1 MGCNGIHK
9 KVKTMDFKEMNPL
22 GIIGIIGAI
31 ILVVGVFLGWLGP
44 TSGSGTT
51 YTGWDIWNNVDSIF
65 KPHTEDYGLGYI
77 KYSGVPGYFAPLV
90 ALICGIISIVLMI
103 IPTIMGKDKLGN
115 IGGILGI
122 IALILAVVVVICAIL
137 MYTGSVTVETYTAGG
152 ELISKVTSKVASD
165 GVGFK
170 IGFWLVLVGGIITMI
185 GGLMPILKD
194 KGIIK
199 I

>member
-1 MGCNGIHK
+1 
-9 KVKTMDFKEMNPL
+9 MDFKEMNPL

-31 ILVVGVFLGWLGP
+31 ILVVGVFLTWWTPDVAGAKNY
-44 TSGSGTT
+44 S
-51 YTGWDIWNNVDSIF
+51 GWDIWNNVDNLF
-65 KPHTEDYGLGYI
+65 KARTYEPTAGI
-77 KYSGVPGYFAPLV
+77 SVKYSGFPYVFLPLV

-103 IPTIMGKDKLGN
+103 IPTIMSKDKLGN
-115 IGGILGI
+115 IGGILGL
-122 IALILAVVVVICAIL
+122 IALILAVVVVICGIL
-137 MYTGSVTVETYTAGG
+137 FYTGSVTTETTIAG
-152 ELISKVTSKVASD
+152 VTNSVSAKITEDAKI
-165 GVGFK
+165 G

>member
-1 MGCNGIHK
+1 
-9 KVKTMDFKEMNPL
+9 MDFKEMNPL

-31 ILVVGVFLGWLGP
+31 ILVVGVFLTWWTPDVAGAKNY
-44 TSGSGTT
+44 S
-51 YTGWDIWNNVDSIF
+51 GWDIWNNVDNLF
-65 KPHTEDYGLGYI
+65 KARTETGAGI
-77 KYSGVPGYFAPLV
+77 TVKYSGFPYVFLPLV

-122 IALILAVVVVICAIL
+122 IALILAVVVVICGIL
-137 MYTGSVTVETYTAGG
+137 FYTGSVTTETTIAG
-152 ELISKVTSKVASD
+152 VTNSVSAKITEDAKI
-165 GVGFK
+165 G

>member
-1 MGCNGIHK
+1 
-9 KVKTMDFKEMNPL
+9 MDFKEMNPL

-31 ILVVGVFLGWLGP
+31 ILVVGVFLGWI
-44 TSGSGTT
+44 SAKDVADAKVYS
-51 YTGWDIWNNVDSIF
+51 GWDIWNNVDSI
-65 KPHTEDYGLGYI
+65 KSGIDATVAGTGV
-77 KYSGVPGYFAPLV
+77 KTSGVPYGFLPLV

-115 IGGILGI
+115 LGGILGL
-122 IALILAVVVVICAIL
+122 IALILAVVVVIVGIL
-137 MYTGSVTVETYTAGG
+137 FYTGSITAEEFVGG
-152 ELISKVTSKVASD
+152 TSVAKQTTKLTAECNI
-165 GVGFK
+165 GL
-170 IGFWLVLVGGIITMI
+170 GFWLVLVGGIITMI

>member
-1 MGCNGIHK
+1 
-9 KVKTMDFKEMNPL
+9 MDFKEMNPL

-31 ILVVGVFLGWLGP
+31 ILVIGVFLGWIGP

-51 YTGWDIWNNVDSIF
+51 YTGWDIWNNVDHLF
-65 KPHTEDYGLGYI
+65 KPHTEDLGVGYI

-103 IPTIMGKDKLGN
+103 IPTVFGKDKLGN

-122 IALILAVVVVICAIL
+122 IALILSVVVVICALL
-137 MYTGSVTVETYTAGG
+137 MYTGSVTIETYTAGG
-152 ELISKVTSKVASD
+152 ELISKVSEKVAGD

>member
-31 ILVVGVFLGWLGP
+31 ILVVGVFLTWWTPDVAGAKNY
-44 TSGSGTT
+44 S
-51 YTGWDIWNNVDSIF
+51 GWDIWNNVDNCF
-65 KPHTEDYGLGYI
+65 KARTYESGAGTV
-77 KYSGVPGYFAPLV
+77 KYSGFPCVFLPLV

-103 IPTIMGKDKLGN
+103 IPTIMSKDKLGN
-115 IGGILGI
+115 IGGILGL
-122 IALILAVVVVICAIL
+122 IALILAVVVVICGIL
-137 MYTGSVTVETYTAGG
+137 FYTGSVTTDLTIAG
-152 ELISKVTSKVASD
+152 VTTSTSAKITEGAKI
-165 GVGFK
+165 G

>member
-1 MGCNGIHK
+1 
-9 KVKTMDFKEMNPL
+9 MDFKEMNPL

-31 ILVVGVFLGWLGP
+31 ILVVGVFLGWIGP

-51 YTGWDIWNNVDSIF
+51 YTGWNIWNNVDGLF
-65 KPHTEDYGLGYI
+65 KPHTEDLGLGYI

-90 ALICGIISIVLMI
+90 ALICGIISIILMI
-103 IPTIMGKDKLGN
+103 VPTIMGGDKFGK
-115 IGGILGI
+115 IGDILGI
-122 IALILAVVVVICAIL
+122 VALILAIVVVICALL
-137 MYTGSVTVETYTAGG
+137 MYTGSVTIDTYTAGG
-152 ELISKVTSKVASD
+152 ELVSHISEKVASD

-170 IGFWLVLVGGIITMI
+170 VGFWLVLVGGIITMI

-199 I
+199 L